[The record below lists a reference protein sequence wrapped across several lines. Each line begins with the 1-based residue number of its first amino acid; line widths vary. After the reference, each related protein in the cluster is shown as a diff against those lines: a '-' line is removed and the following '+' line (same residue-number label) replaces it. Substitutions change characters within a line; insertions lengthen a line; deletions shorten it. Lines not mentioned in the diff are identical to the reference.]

1 MGHRLITEMYEHEG
15 QVELVYGCDT
25 WQEAVRIHG
34 IATGL
39 GYQCYPSQAAL
50 VRHESKFIR
59 IITFDDK
66 DRVLL
71 KLAL

>member
-25 WQEAVRIHG
+25 WEEAVRIHG
-34 IATGL
+34 IATEL
-39 GYQCYPSQAAL
+39 GYLCYPSQAAL
-50 VRHESKFIR
+50 VRHQSTFVR
-59 IITFDDK
+59 IITTDDK
-66 DRVLL
+66 DRVIL